1 MLRTHARGVLAAT
14 ILCYLSSAAMAQ
26 GRDEAPPSV
35 TASSL
40 LAENVRK
47 GPHHVVKEAVRTDG
61 FFHRFDITS
70 DYGEMQ
76 AHGLSQLTMRLNEIR
91 ALAELEEVSKSE
103 VFLKAA
109 GGAVLNVGKSTVRVV
124 TDPVDTAKGIGAGVK
139 RMGVNLGR
147 MSRRAVNNVG
157 NDSEAAA
164 PDQSAAEGAAN
175 AVLGVS
181 GAMRRWARKVGADPY
196 TTNQVLFE
204 ALREMGRIDAA
215 GTIATRVVIPIP
227 AIVTTSASVGDLV
240 WGKDPEE
247 LRKLNE
253 ERLKGLGV
261 TQANAQRFF
270 QNRGY
275 TLTAQTRFVAA
286 LDTVKPKGAA
296 AYVDGAAAA
305 SGERAALFFVESAE
319 MLQKAHADS
328 PVSAILDD
336 TEAIVA
342 LQGSRALVLLP
353 LDHVT
358 STAQT
363 RDVLTEVD
371 ERAKQELRAT
381 RVEVVLTGRA
391 SARLRQEIAAAGWTL
406 KEQQP
411 LR

>member
-1 MLRTHARGVLAAT
+1 
-14 ILCYLSSAAMAQ
+14 
-26 GRDEAPPSV
+26 
-35 TASSL
+35 
-40 LAENVRK
+40 
-47 GPHHVVKEAVRTDG
+47 
-61 FFHRFDITS
+61 
-70 DYGEMQ
+70 
-76 AHGLSQLTMRLNEIR
+76 
-91 ALAELEEVSKSE
+91 
-103 VFLKAA
+103 
-109 GGAVLNVGKSTVRVV
+109 
-124 TDPVDTAKGIGAGVK
+124 
-139 RMGVNLGR
+139 
-147 MSRRAVNNVG
+147 
-157 NDSEAAA
+157 
-164 PDQSAAEGAAN
+164 
-175 AVLGVS
+175 VLGVS

-353 LDHVT
+353 LDYVT